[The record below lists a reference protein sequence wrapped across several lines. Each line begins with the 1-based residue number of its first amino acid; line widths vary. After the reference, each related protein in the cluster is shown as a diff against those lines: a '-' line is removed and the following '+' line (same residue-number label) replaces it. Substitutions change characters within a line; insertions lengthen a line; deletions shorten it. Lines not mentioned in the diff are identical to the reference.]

1 MIITC
6 TVCAYTPVLIYVYYK
21 YQSHI
26 DIDIALQIATI
37 ELLHQCIYLLLCTYG
52 TAQRTRTCAAS
63 GILSSEDYIT
73 RSIFER
79 VPITFMPASGK
90 LSGVCTSEHYIIL
103 YELLNEYYN
112 ISSILYTM
120 NLRIL
125 SLYVLINP

>member
-1 MIITC
+1 MCTC

-21 YQSHI
+21 YQSHNG
-26 DIDIALQIATI
+26 IDIALEIATI
-37 ELLHQCIYLLLCTYG
+37 ELLHQYVYLLLCTYG
-52 TAQRTRTCAAS
+52 TAQRQLDTRMCAAS

-120 NLRIL
+120 NL
-125 SLYVLINP
+125 